1 MQDVLIGSAVSAMST
16 GLGAI
21 PILFMKNVTH
31 RWRDILLAYTAGIMT
46 SASMFSLIP
55 EALSLSNTW
64 IVAFGLM
71 LGCLTL
77 LWLEGI
83 VPHVDLEK
91 MEHALGSG
99 SGHAHAPIDHK
110 SMLIIAAITLH
121 NLPEGLSVGV
131 SYASGSEAL
140 GPLIAFSIGLQ
151 NAPEGFLVALF
162 LVTQNVNRWKA
173 LGVAALTGGVEIITA
188 LLGFY
193 LSSVVSNL
201 VPYGLSFAAGAMLF
215 IIYKELIPESHGD
228 GHQRSA
234 TISFVAGIIT
244 MLALTQWV

>member
-64 IVAFGLM
+64 VVAFGLM

-77 LWLEGI
+77 LWLERI

-91 MEHALGSG
+91 MEHALGNSKNN
-99 SGHAHAPIDHK
+99 HAPIDHK

-162 LVTQNVNRWKA
+162 LVTQNVNKWKA

-188 LLGFY
+188 LIGFF
-193 LSSVVSNL
+193 LSSFVSNL
-201 VPYGLSFAAGAMLF
+201 VPYGLSFAAGAMMF
-215 IIYKELIPESHGD
+215 IVYKELIPESHGD
-228 GHQRSA
+228 GHQRAA